1 MRRHFSFQRLAI
13 VVVWAALSPQGALLV
28 QGWTGLFGDSAGV
41 DTASVAGDFD
51 SGWNRW
57 SDLLGT
63 VGKQSVAQN
72 TATENAT
79 NQNSTNQKPVAE
91 RPGAE
96 NPVSENSVPD
106 EVAAE
111 ATVSRRF
118 LSATF
123 DRLPAE
129 SASARAEFPVA
140 DDVAARRILGT
151 LPIDIRHDSDL

>member
-1 MRRHFSFQRLAI
+1 MRRHFSFQRFAI

-57 SDLLGT
+57 SDRFDT
-63 VGKQSVAQN
+63 IAKKAVAQI
-72 TATENAT
+72 TARDSTT
-79 NQNSTNQKPVAE
+79 NQTTTHQKPVAE
-91 RPGAE
+91 
-96 NPVSENSVPD
+96 NPVAEKPVSD
-106 EVAAE
+106 DVATE
-111 ATVSRRF
+111 ATVSGRF

-129 SASARAEFPVA
+129 SASARAEFPA
-140 DDVAARRILGT
+140 AAEVAARRTVGT
-151 LPIDIRHDSDL
+151 LPIDVRHDPDL